1 MASRNEESPRPSVT
15 STRVCLQHSLSTSD
29 EPHFQSES
37 EDQLCGLHPCR
48 VLEEKNL
55 MAIGEGKNICQPR
68 LLDVTAPSAK
78 PVQGSEVHTN
88 RQLQSGRILELREIR
103 H

>member
-1 MASRNEESPRPSVT
+1 
-15 STRVCLQHSLSTSD
+15 
-29 EPHFQSES
+29 
-37 EDQLCGLHPCR
+37 
-48 VLEEKNL
+48 